1 MKAVNYTA
9 ARSNLAKTMDAV
21 NNDHAPVLITR
32 QNGAPVVMLSLDDYN
47 AMEETAYL
55 LKSPANAQRLLR
67 SLQEYRAG
75 KAKRRRLIRDAE
87 GS

>member
-21 NNDHAPVLITR
+21 NDDHAPVLITR

-67 SLQEYRAG
+67 SLGEYRAG